1 MSKEDYNPVYDEQ
14 GLRIR
19 ISMMLNLFAAK
30 YDRFYTW
37 AENKVLSFISNLGK
51 SGKAFEAM
59 TGSFENEIIR
69 TDYIAIAN
77 KFETMTEK
85 TEDYMVGGLNKIRKI
100 AFDREYQLIRNDVI
114 LYTILLTLALLVL
127 LLAFF

>member
-1 MSKEDYNPVYDEQ
+1 
-14 GLRIR
+14 
-19 ISMMLNLFAAK
+19 MLNLFVAK